1 MIENER
7 QYQVTR
13 AAVDELNR
21 ALRVLQEP
29 RPFMP
34 DIHPILLDAQEAA
47 IRSQLADFQA
57 ELRIYEAR
65 RVS

>member
-7 QYQVTR
+7 QYQITST
-13 AAVDELNR
+13 AVEELNR
-21 ALRVLQEP
+21 TLRALHES
-29 RPFMP
+29 RPVTP
-34 DIHPILLDAQEAA
+34 DVHPALLDAQEAA

-57 ELRIYEAR
+57 ELRTYEAR

>member
-13 AAVDELNR
+13 AAVEELNR
-21 ALRVLQEP
+21 TLQALRES
-29 RPFMP
+29 RSSHP
-34 DIHPILLDAQEAA
+34 DIHPVLLDAQETALL
-47 IRSQLADFQA
+47 SQISDFQG
-57 ELRIYEAR
+57 ELRTYEAR